1 MTPETLRAD
10 AARNRQ
16 KLLEAATEA
25 FAEAGTDAS
34 LEAIAKR
41 AGVGIGTL
49 YRHFPTRDALVE
61 ASYRNEVAQL
71 AAAAGDL
78 LAEHPADVALAEWM
92 KRFVAY
98 VATKRGMADA
108 LQSVVASNSELF
120 AESKRQMVAAVTELV
135 DAGRSSCTIRPDAQ
149 PEDILHAMSVVKTI
163 DDTRQAERV
172 LELLLDGLRYGT
184 DSASREPRPAS

>member
-1 MTPETLRAD
+1 LTPETLRAD

-16 KLLEAATEA
+16 KLLEAASDQ
-25 FAEAGTDAS
+25 FADGGTDVS

-61 ASYRNEVAQL
+61 AVYRNEVAQVS
-71 AAAAGDL
+71 AAAGEL
-78 LAEHPADVALAEWM
+78 LAEHPADVALSEWM

-98 VATKRGMADA
+98 IATKRGMVDA

-120 AESKRQMVAAVTELV
+120 ADSRRQLMSAVTELV
-135 DAGRSSCTIRPDAQ
+135 EAGRSSGTLRPDANA
-149 PEDILHAMSVVKTI
+149 EDLLHAMTAVKTI
-163 DDTRQAERV
+163 EDPKQAERV
-172 LELLLDGLRYGT
+172 LGLVLDGLRYV
-184 DSASREPRPAS
+184 PHP